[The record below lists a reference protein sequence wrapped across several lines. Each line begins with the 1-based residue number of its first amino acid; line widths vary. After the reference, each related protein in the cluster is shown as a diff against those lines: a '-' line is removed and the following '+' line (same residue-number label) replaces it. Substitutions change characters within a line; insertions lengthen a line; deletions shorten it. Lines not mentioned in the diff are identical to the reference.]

1 MNRTFS
7 DIKSSIK
14 DGKTT
19 LVRETERYLENIKNN
34 SDLNAFLQVYNE
46 EAINQAKVID
56 KKIKDNTA
64 GKLAGM
70 VIAIK
75 DAISMKDK
83 VLSCAS
89 KMLKNFVSLYDA
101 TVIEKLKEND
111 ALIIGKTNMDE
122 FAMGSS
128 SENSAFGPV
137 RHPLDKT
144 KVSGGSSGGSAVAV
158 AADLSTTSLGSDTGG
173 SIRQPAS
180 FCGVIGFKP
189 TYGRVS
195 RYGLVA
201 YASSFDSI
209 GPIGNSVYDC
219 AAVLEVIAGHDKN
232 DSTSFN
238 LPVPDYTKHLTK
250 NIKDIVIGVPIE
262 TMNPN
267 VNPEIRKVVDAKIEE
282 LRSKCAKVVDISLPH
297 TEYCIAVYYILTTA
311 EASSNLAKFD
321 GVHFG
326 FRDKAAKNLEELYT
340 LSRSNG
346 FGYEVKRRIMLGT
359 FVLSSGYY
367 DAYYKK
373 AQKVR
378 RIIKN
383 DFDKAFSQVDCI
395 LTPTTPTTAFGI
407 GEHIT
412 DVITMYLNDIYTVGA
427 NIAGLPG
434 ISVPVG
440 NSSSG
445 FSIGL
450 QLLGKQF
457 DEQTILNVAHSIEN
471 F

>member
-1 MNRTFS
+1 MNPTFN
-7 DIKSSIK
+7 DIKNSIK
-14 DGKTT
+14 NGNST
-19 LVRETERYLENIKNN
+19 LVSEIEKYLQSIKNN
-34 SDLNAFLQVYNE
+34 SDLNAFLQVYDE
-46 EAINQAKVID
+46 EAINQAKIID
-56 KKIKDNTA
+56 KKIKENRA

-75 DAISMKDK
+75 DAISVKDK
-83 VLSCAS
+83 VLSCGS
-89 KMLKNFVSLYDA
+89 KMLENFVSLYDA

-111 ALIIGKTNMDE
+111 AIIIGKTNMDE

-128 SENSAFGPV
+128 NENSAFGPV
-137 RHPLDKT
+137 KHPMDKT

-158 AADLSTTSLGSDTGG
+158 AAGLSTTALGSDTGG

-180 FCGVIGFKP
+180 FCGIVGLKP

-195 RYGLVA
+195 RYGLVP
-201 YASSFDSI
+201 YASSFDCI
-209 GPIGNSVYDC
+209 GPIANSVYDV
-219 AAVLEVIAGHDKN
+219 AAVLEVIAGNDKN
-232 DSTSFN
+232 DSTSSN
-238 LPVPDYTKHLTK
+238 LPVPEYTKYLNK
-250 NIKDIVIGVPIE
+250 NIKDVAIGVPVEI
-262 TMNPN
+262 MNPN
-267 VNPEIRKVVDAKIEE
+267 LDPEIRSVVDRSIEEFRSKGAKI
-282 LRSKCAKVVDISLPH
+282 VDISLPH
-297 TEYCIAVYYILTTA
+297 TQYTIAVYYILTTA

-321 GVHFG
+321 GIHFG
-326 FRDKAAKNLEELYT
+326 FRDKTSKDLNELYT

-383 DFDKAFSQVDCI
+383 DFDKALSQVDCI

-427 NIAGLPG
+427 NLVGLPA
-434 ISVPVG
+434 ISVPIG
-440 NSSSG
+440 KSSNG
-445 FSIGL
+445 FPIGL

-457 DEQTILNVAHSIEN
+457 DEQTILNVAHSID
-471 F
+471 

>member
-1 MNRTFS
+1 MNPTFS
-7 DIKSSIK
+7 DIKNSIK
-14 DGKTT
+14 SGNSN
-19 LVRETERYLENIKNN
+19 LVSEVERYLQNIKLN
-34 SDLNAFLQVYNE
+34 SDLNAFLQTYDE

-56 KKIKDNTA
+56 KKIKDNKA

-75 DAISMKDK
+75 DAISIKDK
-83 VLSCAS
+83 ILSCGS
-89 KMLKNFVSLYDA
+89 KMLENFVSLYDA
-101 TVIEKLKEND
+101 TVIKKLKEND
-111 ALIIGKTNMDE
+111 VIIIGKTNMDE

-128 SENSAFGPV
+128 NENSAFGPV
-137 RHPLDKT
+137 KHPLDKT
-144 KVSGGSSGGSAVAV
+144 KVSGGSSGGSAVSV
-158 AADLSTTSLGSDTGG
+158 AANCSTTSLGSDTGG

-180 FCGVIGFKP
+180 FCGLVGLKP

-201 YASSFDSI
+201 YASSFDCI
-209 GPIGNSVYDC
+209 GPIANSVYDA

-232 DSTSFN
+232 DSTSSK
-238 LPVPDYTKHLTK
+238 LPVPEYTKHLNK
-250 NIKDIVIGVPIE
+250 NIKDISIGVPVE
-262 TMNPN
+262 TMNPDLK
-267 VNPEIRKVVDAKIEE
+267 PEIRSLIDKKIEE
-282 LRSKCAKVVDISLPH
+282 LGSKGAKIVDISLPH
-297 TEYCIAVYYILTTA
+297 TPYTIAVYYILTTA

-321 GVHFG
+321 GIHFG
-326 FRDKAAKNLEELYT
+326 FRDKGAKNLDELYT
-340 LSRSNG
+340 MSRSNG

-367 DAYYKK
+367 NAYYKK
-373 AQKVR
+373 AQQVR

-383 DFDKAFSQVDCI
+383 DFDKAFAQVDCI

-412 DVITMYLNDIYTVGA
+412 NVITMYLNDIYTVGA

-434 ISVPVG
+434 ISVSIGNINGLPV
-440 NSSSG
+440 
-445 FSIGL
+445 GL

-457 DEQTILNVAHSIEN
+457 DEQTILNVAHSLEE
-471 F
+471 